1 MTTLSAPNIFTYA
14 TKELSQ
20 DAFLCWLFCFADKQ
34 YQDSNYRELH
44 LLAIELL
51 RSFVSNTSLEI
62 EEIVVKKQENKID
75 IWLEINSNLLV
86 IIEDKTNSQA
96 GTGQLDKYFQLAN
109 QYCKT
114 NNFGNPICIYFK
126 TGNEAARVF
135 NRADLNRNWKYFSLE
150 HLIQIFSSY
159 EEKINHPYF
168 QDFFQMNHDKFK
180 LNQNFEEH
188 ISEEKIK
195 KLGNNVI
202 EAFYTKL
209 ELDEVFKNWNYN
221 DSIGN
226 RRYYSND
233 YSNVPGEANVYLQL
247 DRMDLRLKV
256 DLCKL
261 RDEKGK
267 TYKKFQTALKQNDIK
282 SIYSG
287 VRSVFENHSKFKGII
302 VKPAKYALHNF
313 LTFANIPQ
321 EHWLNFNSNGT
332 INYAQTKDKLQSI
345 NNDLQEA
352 ITQHQSEILEIIDSG
367 FAK

>member
-1 MTTLSAPNIFTYA
+1 MNTVSAPNIFAYA

-34 YQDSNYRELH
+34 FQDSSYRELH

-51 RSFVSNTSLEI
+51 RNFVDDAKLEI

-75 IWLEINSNLLV
+75 IWLEINSNLVV

-96 GTGQLDKYFQLAN
+96 GTGQLNKYFQLAK

-114 NNFGNPICIYFK
+114 NNFQNPICIYFK

-135 NRADLNRNWKYFSLE
+135 ERADEAKNWKYFSLA
-150 HLIQIFSSY
+150 HLIQIFTSY
-159 EEKINHPYF
+159 ENKINHPYF

-180 LNQNFEEH
+180 LNQNFEEY
-188 ISEEKIK
+188 ISEYEIK

-202 EAFYTKL
+202 EAFYSRL
-209 ELDEVFKNWNYN
+209 ELDQVFKNWNYN
-221 DSIGN
+221 DSVGN

-233 YSNVPGEANVYLQL
+233 YANEPGKANVYLQL

-267 TYKKFQTALKQNDIK
+267 TYKKFQTALGQNDVQ
-282 SIYSG
+282 SIYNG
-287 VRSVFENHSKFKGII
+287 VRFVFENHSKFSGIL
-302 VKPAKYALHNF
+302 KQPKRYALHNF

-321 EHWLNFNSNGT
+321 EYWMRFNSNGT
-332 INYAQTKDKLQSI
+332 LNYAQTRDNIQSI

-352 ITQHQSEILEIIDSG
+352 IKQHQSEILEIVAAG